1 MAREMMKGR
10 DDVTRIVPEL
20 SREQAATRH
29 LARLVRAD
37 IGVAEESAEKA
48 RLMLKFVQRSCKH
61 DRPNDERSP
70 RICAEDDSY
79 WICRICGARYDE
91 RGLM

>member
-37 IGVAEESAEKA
+37 IGVAEESVEKA
-48 RLMLKFVQRSCKH
+48 KLMLKFVQRSCKH
-61 DRPNDERSP
+61 DKENDERSSKT
-70 RICAEDDSY
+70 CAEDDSY
-79 WICRICGARYDE
+79 WTCRICGARYDE